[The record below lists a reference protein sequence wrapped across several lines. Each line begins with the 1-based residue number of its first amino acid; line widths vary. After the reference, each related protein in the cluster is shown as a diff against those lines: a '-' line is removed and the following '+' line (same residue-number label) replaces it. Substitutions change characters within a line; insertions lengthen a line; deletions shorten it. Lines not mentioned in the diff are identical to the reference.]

1 MAGAISSGSPARPI
15 GMDAYRMQPDQL
27 AHQLSNVGVHVHS
40 RVVRDPDDLETLP
53 QAYLLA
59 RKLTATNPI

>member
-1 MAGAISSGSPARPI
+1 
-15 GMDAYRMQPDQL
+15 
-27 AHQLSNVGVHVHS
+27 VHS